1 MSHRAPDS
9 TVATGIESVP
19 DAQPTDIDAAHSAT
33 PGPDVAP
40 LPPATRVRSTNV
52 LTRSAR
58 LPRDLGRA
66 VGSELAKL
74 SWRSPLWYAIV
85 PLAVLIPTAINF
97 GIAKATQMEAIDG
110 SGGMDTNNAGYW
122 VIVFSTIIMMSA
134 PVSSFSNEFKDRTV
148 EIVCSI
154 QPRRWLLPVAKL
166 IVFGTISALVI
177 AGTIFGILSV
187 FPHVFPEIWGR
198 VDLWSAAGL
207 RQWVGTAYLS
217 VLICALGLGLAV
229 LLPRPGLVIMVI
241 LLWIWGIENFVGMIQ
256 GDIGLTLQNYSPFK
270 NATLGVGQITSI
282 ESPFGGPNGSLVYFS
297 IIAIAIFVFGLVR
310 LASTD
315 LKSE

>member
-9 TVATGIESVP
+9 VPTAPPPTGDVP
-19 DAQPTDIDAAHSAT
+19 GRPIRLSRH
-33 PGPDVAP
+33 
-40 LPPATRVRSTNV
+40 
-52 LTRSAR
+52 LTR
-58 LPRDLGRA
+58 A
-66 VGSELAKL
+66 VSSELAKL
-74 SWRSPLWYAIV
+74 SWRSPLWFAIV
-85 PLAVLIPTAINF
+85 PLAIVIPVAINF

-134 PVSSFSNEFKDRTV
+134 PVSSFSNEFKDRTI
-148 EIVCSI
+148 EIVFSI

-166 IVFGTISALVI
+166 IVFGTISAIVI
-177 AGTIFGILSV
+177 AVTIFGILWG
-187 FPHVFPEIWGR
+187 FPHLFPEIWGR

-207 RQWVGTAYLS
+207 RQWAGTAYLA

-241 LLWIWGIENFVGMIQ
+241 LLWIWGVETFVGMIQ

-282 ESPFGGPNGSLVYFS
+282 ESPFGGPNGSLVYFT
-297 IIAIAIFVFGLVR
+297 IIAVAVFVAGLLR

-315 LKSE
+315 VASE